1 MANKTA
7 KEELL
12 AEMLDL
18 IRKNPGIR
26 PRELHRIM
34 GLKHSATLRAALI
47 KRGLVRKQRKG
58 AAVHYYPVLQRR

>member
-47 KRGLVRKQRKG
+47 KRGLVRKKRNG
-58 AAVHYYPVLQRR
+58 VATHYYSVPQSK